1 MRVLSF
7 FVRDFPRSVCLRHQ
21 IRTLC
26 PLLFKSECYHILQ
39 KKQIGTRKAVDR
51 IKIGR
56 FIAEQRKRKGLT
68 QAQLAEMLDV
78 SNKTISRWERGI
90 NLPDYDQVLTLSNL
104 FEVDVRDFMKG
115 DLAASRSDSTAG
127 QPSETE

>member
-1 MRVLSF
+1 M
-7 FVRDFPRSVCLRHQ
+7 
-21 IRTLC
+21 
-26 PLLFKSECYHILQ
+26 
-39 KKQIGTRKAVDR
+39 DR

>member
-1 MRVLSF
+1 M
-7 FVRDFPRSVCLRHQ
+7 D
-21 IRTLC
+21 
-26 PLLFKSECYHILQ
+26 K
-39 KKQIGTRKAVDR
+39 

-56 FIAEQRKRKGLT
+56 FIAEQRKRAGLT
-68 QAQLAEMLDV
+68 QAQLAETLDV

-115 DLAASRSDSTAG
+115 NLAATHIDTDAGPSSESR
-127 QPSETE
+127 

>member
-1 MRVLSF
+1 M
-7 FVRDFPRSVCLRHQ
+7 
-21 IRTLC
+21 
-26 PLLFKSECYHILQ
+26 
-39 KKQIGTRKAVDR
+39 DR

-68 QAQLAEMLDV
+68 QAQLAETLDV